1 MATVSVKE
9 LAAKLNDFLENN
21 KDFDKEAMIKDS
33 WVCNMNNR
41 DYPEGTIIFDL
52 IGSNATEEA
61 IYETSHQLVIYP
73 NKLGR
78 LN

>member
-1 MATVSVKE
+1 MAAISVKE

-21 KDFDKEAMIKDS
+21 KDFDKEAMIRDT
-33 WVCNMNNR
+33 WVCSMNNR

-52 IGSNATEEA
+52 IGNNATEEA
-61 IYETSHQLVIYP
+61 IYESSHQLVIYP
-73 NKLGR
+73 TKLGR